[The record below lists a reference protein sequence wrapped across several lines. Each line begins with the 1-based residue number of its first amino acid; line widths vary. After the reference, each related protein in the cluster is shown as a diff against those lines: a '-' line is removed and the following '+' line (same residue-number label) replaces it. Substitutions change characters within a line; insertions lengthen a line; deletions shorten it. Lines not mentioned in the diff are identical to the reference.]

1 MLDNKTGIFY
11 PTEDAV
17 KAIMEIINEGAKK
30 YEANGW
36 KNGVKFDPKS
46 NAASMMRHAMSD
58 SLGILTDPESG
69 HLHLEHLV
77 CRAAMALYAR
87 KRGLAGFD
95 RDKSTVNIFDE
106 QNI

>member
-1 MLDNKTGIFY
+1 MSEIFY

-17 KAIMEIINEGAKK
+17 KAIQDIINEGAKK
-30 YEANGW
+30 YAANGW
-36 KNGVKFDPKS
+36 MDGIKFDPKT
-46 NAASMMRHAMSD
+46 NAASMMRHAMAD
-58 SLGILTDPESG
+58 SLGILEDSETG

-77 CRAAMALYAR
+77 CRAAMALYCR

-95 RDKSTVNIFDE
+95 SGISINLFDE